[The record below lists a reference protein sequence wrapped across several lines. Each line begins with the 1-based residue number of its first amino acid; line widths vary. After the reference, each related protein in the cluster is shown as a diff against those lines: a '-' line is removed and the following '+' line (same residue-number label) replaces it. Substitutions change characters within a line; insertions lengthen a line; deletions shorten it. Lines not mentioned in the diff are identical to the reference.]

1 MYHCQSFD
9 DFISLSD
16 NCATNLKAS
25 LLASKCYG
33 IHSPVAFCSSHAA
46 SGTTSSVTMRDPD
59 ALTLYNYLRKTLKHF
74 SITPKSTE
82 LLNNALNILKQNN
95 IHMLVWGGKRM
106 ARFLDGCN
114 QSSNILVPFLDT
126 LIAGKIREE
135 EAAYIL
141 SATGL
146 FTLELFVDLHH
157 IFTNQYLHCVDS
169 DKILSYEV

>member
-1 MYHCQSFD
+1 
-9 DFISLSD
+9 
-16 NCATNLKAS
+16 
-25 LLASKCYG
+25 
-33 IHSPVAFCSSHAA
+33 
-46 SGTTSSVTMRDPD
+46 
-59 ALTLYNYLRKTLKHF
+59 
-74 SITPKSTE
+74 
-82 LLNNALNILKQNN
+82 
-95 IHMLVWGGKRM
+95 M

-126 LIAGKIREE
+126 LIAGKIRKE

-157 IFTNQYLHCVDS
+157 IFANQYLHCVDS

>member
-1 MYHCQSFD
+1 
-9 DFISLSD
+9 
-16 NCATNLKAS
+16 
-25 LLASKCYG
+25 
-33 IHSPVAFCSSHAA
+33 
-46 SGTTSSVTMRDPD
+46 
-59 ALTLYNYLRKTLKHF
+59 
-74 SITPKSTE
+74 
-82 LLNNALNILKQNN
+82 
-95 IHMLVWGGKRM
+95 M

-135 EAAYIL
+135 AAYIL
-141 SATGL
+141 SATDL